1 MSWEQLGMAAAQGV
15 TQFGLE
21 QAGNAINMRRQHKYQ
36 KKINK
41 FNQELAYD
49 LWQKTGPKGT
59 MEQLKQAGL
68 NPGLVY
74 GMGGAAGG
82 TTSGGAGS
90 GTGSQ
95 SNSAQFNLGMGLQL
109 EHQKAMIE
117 NTKADTEVK
126 KADAAKTAGVDT
138 EESKGRIAAIAAET
152 QNKGIQ
158 NQLLAFDSELK
169 RIELEIA
176 DKSKDARAE
185 NPELVNKQL
194 VQATEKIIAE
204 TRGAEAEGKIKAETM
219 DVVIKQTRQAA
230 VEQQLRIDLQRAGLT
245 NALKTT
251 DKIAAEIAAVYTD
264 MRVKNESVNQ
274 RDFENEIKDRLARL
288 AEKDVDFRTG
298 TGAQAERVS
307 RIIGNSSGSIL
318 KLLGKSEKSKDFPKT
333 KPDWMS
339 QEHWEHINNN

>member
-1 MSWEQLGMAAAQGV
+1 MSWENLGMAVAQGA
-15 TQFGLE
+15 TQFGIE
-21 QAGNAINMRRQHKYQ
+21 QVGNAINMKRQHKYQ

-49 LWQKTGPKGT
+49 LWQRTGPQGT
-59 MEQLKQAGL
+59 MEQLKKAGL
-68 NPGLVY
+68 NPSLVY

-95 SNSAQFNLGMGLQL
+95 SNSAQFNIGLGLQL
-109 EHQKAMIE
+109 EQQKALIE

-152 QNKGIQ
+152 ANKAIQ
-158 NQLLAFDSELK
+158 NELLAFDKELK
-169 RIELEIA
+169 SIELEISN
-176 DKSKDARAE
+176 KSKDARAE

-219 DVVIKQTRQAA
+219 DTVIKQIRQQT
-230 VEQQLRIDLQRAGLT
+230 VEQQLRIDLQRAGLQ
-245 NALKTT
+245 NVQKTT
-251 DKIAAEIAAVYTD
+251 EKIAAEISATYTQ
-264 MRVKNESVNQ
+264 MRATNESVNQ
-274 RDFENEIKDRLARL
+274 RDFENEIKNRLAKL
-288 AEKDVDFRTG
+288 AERDVEFRTG
-298 TGAQAERVS
+298 MGAETERVS
-307 RIIGNSSGSIL
+307 RIIGNSTGSIM
-318 KLLGKSEKSKDFPKT
+318 KLLQKTEKNPDQMTHSQYRESMKDLI
-333 KPDWMS
+333 
-339 QEHWEHINNN
+339 QNH